1 MGYDEKILNYLSLY
15 LKSLKFVW
23 KSSKAVM
30 VWMILMI
37 PIQSVLPSVSLYVT
51 NVIVNKIVSLN
62 AIHLT
67 LLVSVWGLTFFLN
80 NLISPLLV
88 MIQGRMTDLLTYQ
101 LNTELMRKS
110 ERLQSISYF
119 EDSEFYNDIQLLS
132 SEASWRPVNLLVFG
146 TSLISNAIVF
156 ISMLIML
163 SSVNILVSILMLL
176 VLVPQG
182 IIAYRIQQQAFETL
196 VSNSE
201 ESRQLDYYSQVLL
214 SNNHIKDIR
223 LYNLYA
229 FFIGKYTDVFTSIT
243 GKLQGDRKKKFTNSA
258 VFISLNSLI
267 IISIFWYMMMQIKKG
282 VLNLGVIVV
291 FSTGIVYAINSMARL
306 VEDSSLLYDTLLY
319 MEKFFKFIEIDD
331 GMDQGLTFTNAEEH
345 SSDDIIEFRHVNFS
359 YANTSDVVL
368 SDINFKVAE
377 GEKIAIVGENGA
389 GKTTLVKLLCAFYP
403 NYSGDI
409 LVNGK
414 SLREYEWTDYR
425 KQMTSIFQDFSKFD
439 ISLRENVALSDLTR
453 LSNDEDIVE
462 ALDKGRFNLN
472 NMPLDQM
479 LGRKF
484 EGGKELSGG
493 EWQKVALSRAFFSN
507 APILIL
513 DEPTASIDAKAE
525 YELFQDFQHLT
536 QGKTVFYITHRL
548 ASVKFAD
555 KILVLKSGKI
565 HSFGTHNELMKKD
578 EYYRE
583 LYIMQSS
590 MYAEEEA

>member
-1 MGYDEKILNYLSLY
+1 MEKIFNYLNLY
-15 LKSLKFVW
+15 LKSLNFVW
-23 KSSKAVM
+23 KTSKSIM
-30 VWMILMI
+30 LWMILMV
-37 PIQSVLPSVSLYVT
+37 PIQSILPSISIFIT
-51 NVIVNKIVSLN
+51 NIVVNKISSLN
-62 AIHLT
+62 SINLT
-67 LLVSVWGLTFFLN
+67 ILIAVWGISFFLN

-110 ERLQSISYF
+110 ERLQNISYF

-156 ISMLIML
+156 ASMLLMV
-163 SSVNILVSILMLL
+163 SSVNILISLL
-176 VLVPQG
+176 LFVVLIPQG

-201 ESRQLDYYSQVLL
+201 ESRKLDYYSQVLL

-223 LYNLYA
+223 LYNLYF
-229 FFIGKYTDVFTSIT
+229 FFITKYTDVFTSIT
-243 GKLQGDRKKKFTNSA
+243 DKLQVDRRKKFTNSA
-258 VFISLNSLI
+258 LFITLNSFVI
-267 IISIFWYMMMQIKKG
+267 ILMFGYVIIQIKKG
-282 VLNLGVIVV
+282 VLDLGVIFV
-291 FSTGIVYAINSMARL
+291 FSTSIIYSINSMARL

-319 MEKFFKFIEIDD
+319 MENFFKFIEIEDELSTEVPITKTENNF
-331 GMDQGLTFTNAEEH
+331 G
-345 SSDDIIEFRHVNFS
+345 DDIIEFRNVNFS
-359 YANTSDVVL
+359 YSNNSDLVL
-368 SDINFKVAE
+368 SNVNFKIAE

-403 NYSGDI
+403 NYSGEI
-409 LVNGK
+409 IVNNK
-414 SLREYEWTDYR
+414 SLREYELTDYR
-425 KQMTSIFQDFSKFD
+425 KQITSIFQDFSKFD
-439 ISLRENVALSDLTR
+439 ISLRENVALSDLSR
-453 LSNDEDIVE
+453 ISKDEDITE
-462 ALDKGRFNLN
+462 ALDKGRFN
-472 NMPLDQM
+472 MKDMSLDQV

-484 EGGKELSGG
+484 DGGKELSGG

-525 YELFQDFQHLT
+525 YELFQDFLQLT

-555 KILVLKSGKI
+555 KILVLKSGEI
-565 HSFGTHNELMKKD
+565 YSFGTHNELMNKD

-583 LYIMQSS
+583 LYKMQSS
-590 MYAEEEA
+590 MYAEE

>member
-1 MGYDEKILNYLSLY
+1 MEKIFNYLNLY
-15 LKSLKFVW
+15 LKSLNFVW
-23 KSSKAVM
+23 KTSKSIM
-30 VWMILMI
+30 LWMILMV
-37 PIQSVLPSVSLYVT
+37 PIQSFLPSISIFIT
-51 NVIVNKIVSLN
+51 NIVVNKISSLN
-62 AIHLT
+62 SINLT
-67 LLVSVWGLTFFLN
+67 MLIAVWGVSFFLN

-110 ERLQSISYF
+110 ERLQNISYF

-156 ISMLIML
+156 ASMLLMV
-163 SSVNILVSILMLL
+163 SSVNILVSLL
-176 VLVPQG
+176 LFVVLIPQG

-201 ESRQLDYYSQVLL
+201 ESRKLDYYSQVLL

-223 LYNLYA
+223 LYNLYI
-229 FFIGKYTDVFTSIT
+229 FFITKYTDVFTSIT
-243 GKLQGDRKKKFTNSA
+243 DKLQVDRRKKFTNSA
-258 VFISLNSLI
+258 LFITLNSIVI
-267 IISIFWYMMMQIKKG
+267 ILMFGYVIIQIKKG
-282 VLNLGVIVV
+282 VLDLGVIFV
-291 FSTGIVYAINSMARL
+291 FSTSIIYSINSMARL

-319 MEKFFKFIEIDD
+319 MENFFKFIEIEDELSTEVPITKTENNF
-331 GMDQGLTFTNAEEH
+331 G
-345 SSDDIIEFRHVNFS
+345 DDIIEFRNVNFS
-359 YANTSDVVL
+359 YSNNSDLVL
-368 SDINFKVAE
+368 SNVSFKIAE

-409 LVNGK
+409 IVNNK
-414 SLREYEWTDYR
+414 SLREYELTDYR
-425 KQMTSIFQDFSKFD
+425 KQITSIFQDFSKFD
-439 ISLRENVALSDLTR
+439 ISLRENVALSDLSR
-453 LSNDEDIVE
+453 IFKNEDITK
-462 ALDKGRFNLN
+462 ALDKGRFN
-472 NMPLDQM
+472 MKDMSLDQV

-484 EGGKELSGG
+484 DGGKELSGG

-525 YELFQDFQHLT
+525 YELFQDFLQLT

-555 KILVLKSGKI
+555 KILVLKSGEI
-565 HSFGTHNELMKKD
+565 HSFGTHNELMNKD
-578 EYYRE
+578 EYYRK
-583 LYIMQSS
+583 LYKMQSS
-590 MYAEEEA
+590 MYAEE

>member
-1 MGYDEKILNYLSLY
+1 MEKIFNYLNLY
-15 LKSLKFVW
+15 LKSLNFVW
-23 KSSKAVM
+23 KTSKSIM
-30 VWMILMI
+30 LWMILMV
-37 PIQSVLPSVSLYVT
+37 PIQSILPSISIFIT
-51 NVIVNKIVSLN
+51 NIVVNKISSLN
-62 AIHLT
+62 SINLT
-67 LLVSVWGLTFFLN
+67 MLIAVWGVSFFLN

-110 ERLQSISYF
+110 ERLQNISYF

-156 ISMLIML
+156 ASMLLMV
-163 SSVNILVSILMLL
+163 SSVNILVSLL
-176 VLVPQG
+176 LFVVLIPQG

-201 ESRQLDYYSQVLL
+201 ESRKLDYYSQVLL

-223 LYNLYA
+223 LYNLYF
-229 FFIGKYTDVFTSIT
+229 FFITKYTDVFTSIT
-243 GKLQGDRKKKFTNSA
+243 DKLQVDRRKKFTNSA
-258 VFISLNSLI
+258 LFITLNSIVI
-267 IISIFWYMMMQIKKG
+267 ILMFGYVIIQIKKG
-282 VLNLGVIVV
+282 ILDLGVIFV
-291 FSTGIVYAINSMARL
+291 FSTSIIYSINSMARL

-319 MEKFFKFIEIDD
+319 MENFFKFIEIEDELSTEVPITKTENNF
-331 GMDQGLTFTNAEEH
+331 G
-345 SSDDIIEFRHVNFS
+345 DDIIEFRNVNFS
-359 YANTSDVVL
+359 YSNNSDLVL
-368 SDINFKVAE
+368 SNVSFKIAE

-389 GKTTLVKLLCAFYP
+389 AKTTLVKLLCAFYP

-409 LVNGK
+409 IVNNK
-414 SLREYEWTDYR
+414 SLREYELTDYR
-425 KQMTSIFQDFSKFD
+425 KQITSIFQDFSKFD
-439 ISLRENVALSDLTR
+439 ISLRENVALSDLSR
-453 LSNDEDIVE
+453 IFKNEDITK
-462 ALDKGRFNLN
+462 ALDKGRFN
-472 NMPLDQM
+472 MKDMSLDQV

-484 EGGKELSGG
+484 DGGKELSGG

-525 YELFQDFQHLT
+525 YELFQDFLQLT

-555 KILVLKSGKI
+555 KILVLKSGVI
-565 HSFGTHNELMKKD
+565 HSFGTHNELMNKD
-578 EYYRE
+578 EYYRK
-583 LYIMQSS
+583 LYKMQSS
-590 MYAEEEA
+590 MYAEE

>member
-1 MGYDEKILNYLSLY
+1 MEKIFNYLNLY
-15 LKSLKFVW
+15 LKSLNFVW
-23 KSSKAVM
+23 KTSKSIM
-30 VWMILMI
+30 LWMILMV
-37 PIQSVLPSVSLYVT
+37 PIQSILPSISIFIT
-51 NVIVNKIVSLN
+51 NIVVNKISSLN
-62 AIHLT
+62 SINLT
-67 LLVSVWGLTFFLN
+67 MLIAVWGVSFFLN

-110 ERLQSISYF
+110 ERLQNISYF

-156 ISMLIML
+156 ASMLLMV
-163 SSVNILVSILMLL
+163 SSVNILVSLL
-176 VLVPQG
+176 LFVVLIPQG

-201 ESRQLDYYSQVLL
+201 ESRKLDYYSQVLL

-223 LYNLYA
+223 LYNLYF
-229 FFIGKYTDVFTSIT
+229 FFITKYTDVFTSIT
-243 GKLQGDRKKKFTNSA
+243 DKLQVDRRKKFTNSA
-258 VFISLNSLI
+258 LFITLNSIVI
-267 IISIFWYMMMQIKKG
+267 ILMFGYVIIQIKKG
-282 VLNLGVIVV
+282 VLDLGVIFV
-291 FSTGIVYAINSMARL
+291 FSTSIIYSVNSMARL

-319 MEKFFKFIEIDD
+319 MENFFKFIEIEDELSTEVPITKTENNF
-331 GMDQGLTFTNAEEH
+331 G
-345 SSDDIIEFRHVNFS
+345 DDIIEFRNVNFS
-359 YANTSDVVL
+359 YSNNSDLVL
-368 SDINFKVAE
+368 SNVSFKIAE

-403 NYSGDI
+403 KYSGDI
-409 LVNGK
+409 IVNNK
-414 SLREYEWTDYR
+414 SLREYELTDYR
-425 KQMTSIFQDFSKFD
+425 KQITSIFQDFSKFD
-439 ISLRENVALSDLTR
+439 ISLRENVALSDLSR
-453 LSNDEDIVE
+453 IFKNEDITK
-462 ALDKGRFNLN
+462 ALDKGRFN
-472 NMPLDQM
+472 MKDMSLDQV

-484 EGGKELSGG
+484 DGGKELSGG

-525 YELFQDFQHLT
+525 YELFQDFLQLT

-555 KILVLKSGKI
+555 KILVLKSGEI
-565 HSFGTHNELMKKD
+565 HSFGTHNELMNKD
-578 EYYRE
+578 EYYRK
-583 LYIMQSS
+583 LYKMQSS
-590 MYAEEEA
+590 MYAEE

>member
-1 MGYDEKILNYLSLY
+1 MEKIFNYLNLY
-15 LKSLKFVW
+15 LKSLNFVW
-23 KSSKAVM
+23 KTSKSIM
-30 VWMILMI
+30 LWMILMV
-37 PIQSVLPSVSLYVT
+37 PIQSILPSISIFIT
-51 NVIVNKIVSLN
+51 NIVVNKISSLN
-62 AIHLT
+62 SINLT
-67 LLVSVWGLTFFLN
+67 MLIAVWGVSFFLN

-110 ERLQSISYF
+110 ERLQNISYF

-156 ISMLIML
+156 ASMLLMV
-163 SSVNILVSILMLL
+163 SSVNILVSLL
-176 VLVPQG
+176 LFVVLIPQG

-201 ESRQLDYYSQVLL
+201 ESRKLDYYSQVLL

-223 LYNLYA
+223 LYNLYF
-229 FFIGKYTDVFTSIT
+229 FFITKYTDVFTSIT
-243 GKLQGDRKKKFTNSA
+243 DKLQVDRRKKFTNSA
-258 VFISLNSLI
+258 LFITLNSIVI
-267 IISIFWYMMMQIKKG
+267 ILMFGYVIIQIKKG
-282 VLNLGVIVV
+282 VLDLGVIFV
-291 FSTGIVYAINSMARL
+291 FSTSIIYSVNSMARL

-319 MEKFFKFIEIDD
+319 MENFFKFIEIEDELSTEVPITKTENNF
-331 GMDQGLTFTNAEEH
+331 G
-345 SSDDIIEFRHVNFS
+345 DDIIEFRNVNFS
-359 YANTSDVVL
+359 YSNNSDLVL
-368 SDINFKVAE
+368 SNVSFKIAE

-409 LVNGK
+409 IVNNK
-414 SLREYEWTDYR
+414 TLREYELTDYR
-425 KQMTSIFQDFSKFD
+425 KQITSIFQDFSKFD
-439 ISLRENVALSDLTR
+439 ISLRENVALSDLSR
-453 LSNDEDIVE
+453 IFKNEDITK
-462 ALDKGRFNLN
+462 ALDKGRFN
-472 NMPLDQM
+472 MKDMSLDQV

-484 EGGKELSGG
+484 DGGKELSGG

-525 YELFQDFQHLT
+525 YELFQDFLQLT

-555 KILVLKSGKI
+555 KILVLKSGEI
-565 HSFGTHNELMKKD
+565 HSFGTHNELMNKD
-578 EYYRE
+578 EYYRK
-583 LYIMQSS
+583 LYRMQSS
-590 MYAEEEA
+590 MYAEE

>member
-1 MGYDEKILNYLSLY
+1 MEKIFNYLNLY
-15 LKSLKFVW
+15 LKSLNFVW
-23 KSSKAVM
+23 KTSKSIM
-30 VWMILMI
+30 LWMILMV
-37 PIQSVLPSVSLYVT
+37 PIQSILPSISIFIT
-51 NVIVNKIVSLN
+51 NIVVNKISSLN
-62 AIHLT
+62 SINLT
-67 LLVSVWGLTFFLN
+67 MLIAVWGVSFFLN

-110 ERLQSISYF
+110 ERLQNISYF

-156 ISMLIML
+156 ASMLLMV
-163 SSVNILVSILMLL
+163 SSVNILVSLL
-176 VLVPQG
+176 LFVVLIPQG

-201 ESRQLDYYSQVLL
+201 ESRKLDYYSQVLL
-214 SNNHIKDIR
+214 SSNHIKDIR
-223 LYNLYA
+223 LYNLYF
-229 FFIGKYTDVFTSIT
+229 FFITKYTDVFTSIT
-243 GKLQGDRKKKFTNSA
+243 DKLQVDRRKKFTNSA
-258 VFISLNSLI
+258 LFITLNSIVI
-267 IISIFWYMMMQIKKG
+267 ILMFGYVIIQIKKG
-282 VLNLGVIVV
+282 VLDLGVIFV
-291 FSTGIVYAINSMARL
+291 FSTSIIYSINSMARL

-319 MEKFFKFIEIDD
+319 MENFFKFIEIEDELSTEVPITKTENNF
-331 GMDQGLTFTNAEEH
+331 G
-345 SSDDIIEFRHVNFS
+345 DDIIEFRNVNFS
-359 YANTSDVVL
+359 YSNNSDLVL
-368 SDINFKVAE
+368 SNVSFKIAE

-409 LVNGK
+409 IVNNK
-414 SLREYEWTDYR
+414 SLREYELTDYR
-425 KQMTSIFQDFSKFD
+425 KQITSIFQDFSKFD
-439 ISLRENVALSDLTR
+439 ISLRENVALSDLSR
-453 LSNDEDIVE
+453 IFKNEDITK
-462 ALDKGRFNLN
+462 ALDKGRFN
-472 NMPLDQM
+472 MKDMSLDQV

-484 EGGKELSGG
+484 DGGKELSGG

-525 YELFQDFQHLT
+525 YELFQDFLQLT

-555 KILVLKSGKI
+555 KILVLKSGEI
-565 HSFGTHNELMKKD
+565 HSFGTHNELMNRD
-578 EYYRE
+578 EYYRK
-583 LYIMQSS
+583 LYKMQSS
-590 MYAEEEA
+590 MYAEE

>member
-1 MGYDEKILNYLSLY
+1 MEKIFNYLNLY
-15 LKSLKFVW
+15 LKSLNFVW
-23 KSSKAVM
+23 KTSKYIM
-30 VWMILMI
+30 LWMILMV
-37 PIQSVLPSVSLYVT
+37 PIQSILPSISIFIT
-51 NVIVNKIVSLN
+51 NIVVNKISSLN
-62 AIHLT
+62 SINLT
-67 LLVSVWGLTFFLN
+67 MLIAVWGVSFFLN

-110 ERLQSISYF
+110 ERLQNISYF

-156 ISMLIML
+156 ASMLLMV
-163 SSVNILVSILMLL
+163 SSVNILVSLL
-176 VLVPQG
+176 LFVVLIPQG

-201 ESRQLDYYSQVLL
+201 ESRKLDYYSQVLL

-223 LYNLYA
+223 LYNLYI
-229 FFIGKYTDVFTSIT
+229 FFITKYTDVFTSIT
-243 GKLQGDRKKKFTNSA
+243 DKLQVDRRKKFTNSA
-258 VFISLNSLI
+258 LFITLNSIVI
-267 IISIFWYMMMQIKKG
+267 ILMFGYVIIQIKKG
-282 VLNLGVIVV
+282 VLDLGVIFV
-291 FSTGIVYAINSMARL
+291 FSTSIIYSINSMARL

-319 MEKFFKFIEIDD
+319 MENFFKFIEIEDELSTEVPITKTENNF
-331 GMDQGLTFTNAEEH
+331 G
-345 SSDDIIEFRHVNFS
+345 DDIIEFRNVNFS
-359 YANTSDVVL
+359 YSNNSDLVL
-368 SDINFKVAE
+368 SNVSFKIAE

-409 LVNGK
+409 IVNNK
-414 SLREYEWTDYR
+414 SLREYELTDYR
-425 KQMTSIFQDFSKFD
+425 KQITSIFQDFSKFD
-439 ISLRENVALSDLTR
+439 ISLRENVALSDLSR
-453 LSNDEDIVE
+453 IFKNEDITK
-462 ALDKGRFNLN
+462 ALDKGRFN
-472 NMPLDQM
+472 MKDMSLDQV

-484 EGGKELSGG
+484 DGGKELSGG

-525 YELFQDFQHLT
+525 YELFQDFLQLT

-555 KILVLKSGKI
+555 KILVLKSGEI
-565 HSFGTHNELMKKD
+565 HSFGTHNELMNKD
-578 EYYRE
+578 EYYRK
-583 LYIMQSS
+583 LYKMQSS
-590 MYAEEEA
+590 MYAEE

>member
-1 MGYDEKILNYLSLY
+1 MEKIFNYLNLY
-15 LKSLKFVW
+15 LKSLNFVW
-23 KSSKAVM
+23 KTSKSIM
-30 VWMILMI
+30 LWMILMV
-37 PIQSVLPSVSLYVT
+37 PIQSILPSISIFIT
-51 NVIVNKIVSLN
+51 NIVVNKISSLN
-62 AIHLT
+62 SINLT
-67 LLVSVWGLTFFLN
+67 MLIAVWGVSFFLN

-110 ERLQSISYF
+110 ERLQNISYF

-156 ISMLIML
+156 ASMLLMV
-163 SSVNILVSILMLL
+163 SSVNILVSLL
-176 VLVPQG
+176 LFVVLIPQG

-201 ESRQLDYYSQVLL
+201 ESRKLDYYSQVLL

-223 LYNLYA
+223 LYNLYI
-229 FFIGKYTDVFTSIT
+229 FFITKYTDVFTSIT
-243 GKLQGDRKKKFTNSA
+243 DKLQVDRRKKFTTSA
-258 VFISLNSLI
+258 LFITLNSIVI
-267 IISIFWYMMMQIKKG
+267 ILMFGYVIIQIKKG
-282 VLNLGVIVV
+282 VLDLGVIFV
-291 FSTGIVYAINSMARL
+291 FSTSIIYSINSMARL

-319 MEKFFKFIEIDD
+319 MENFFKFIEIEDELSTEVPITKTENNF
-331 GMDQGLTFTNAEEH
+331 G
-345 SSDDIIEFRHVNFS
+345 DDIIEFRNVNFS
-359 YANTSDVVL
+359 YSNNSDLVL
-368 SDINFKVAE
+368 SNVSFKIAE

-409 LVNGK
+409 IVNNK
-414 SLREYEWTDYR
+414 SLREYELTDYR
-425 KQMTSIFQDFSKFD
+425 KQITSIFQDFSKFD
-439 ISLRENVALSDLTR
+439 ISLRENVALSDLSR
-453 LSNDEDIVE
+453 IFKNEDITKV
-462 ALDKGRFNLN
+462 LDKGRFN
-472 NMPLDQM
+472 MKDMSLDQV

-484 EGGKELSGG
+484 DGGKELSGG

-525 YELFQDFQHLT
+525 YELFQDFLQLT

-555 KILVLKSGKI
+555 KILVLKSGEI
-565 HSFGTHNELMKKD
+565 HSFGTHNELMNKD
-578 EYYRE
+578 EYYRK
-583 LYIMQSS
+583 LYKMQSS
-590 MYAEEEA
+590 MYAEE

>member
-1 MGYDEKILNYLSLY
+1 MEKIFNYLNLY
-15 LKSLKFVW
+15 LKSLNFVW
-23 KSSKAVM
+23 KTSKSIM
-30 VWMILMI
+30 LWMILMV
-37 PIQSVLPSVSLYVT
+37 PIQSILPSISIFIT
-51 NVIVNKIVSLN
+51 NIVVNKISSLN
-62 AIHLT
+62 SINLT
-67 LLVSVWGLTFFLN
+67 MLIAVWGVSFFLN

-110 ERLQSISYF
+110 ERLQNISYF

-156 ISMLIML
+156 ASMLLMV
-163 SSVNILVSILMLL
+163 SSVNILVSLL
-176 VLVPQG
+176 LFVVLIPQG

-201 ESRQLDYYSQVLL
+201 ESRKLDYYSQVLL

-223 LYNLYA
+223 LYNLYF
-229 FFIGKYTDVFTSIT
+229 FFITKYTDVFTSIT
-243 GKLQGDRKKKFTNSA
+243 DKLQVDRRKKFTNSA
-258 VFISLNSLI
+258 LFITLNSIVI
-267 IISIFWYMMMQIKKG
+267 ILMFGYVIIQIKKG
-282 VLNLGVIVV
+282 VLDLGVIFV
-291 FSTGIVYAINSMARL
+291 FSTSIIYSINSMARL

-319 MEKFFKFIEIDD
+319 MENFFKFIEIEDELSTEVPITKTENNF
-331 GMDQGLTFTNAEEH
+331 G
-345 SSDDIIEFRHVNFS
+345 DDIIEFRNVNFS
-359 YANTSDVVL
+359 YSNNSDLVL
-368 SDINFKVAE
+368 SNVSFKIAE

-409 LVNGK
+409 IVNNK
-414 SLREYEWTDYR
+414 SLREYELTDYR
-425 KQMTSIFQDFSKFD
+425 KQITSIFQDFSKFD
-439 ISLRENVALSDLTR
+439 ISLRENVALSDLSR
-453 LSNDEDIVE
+453 IFKNEDITK
-462 ALDKGRFNLN
+462 ALDKGRFN
-472 NMPLDQM
+472 MKDMSLDQV

-484 EGGKELSGG
+484 DGGKELSGG

-525 YELFQDFQHLT
+525 YELFQDFLQLT

-555 KILVLKSGKI
+555 KILVLKSGEI
-565 HSFGTHNELMKKD
+565 HSFGTHNELMNKD
-578 EYYRE
+578 EYYRK
-583 LYIMQSS
+583 LYKMQSS
-590 MYAEEEA
+590 MYAEE

>member
-1 MGYDEKILNYLSLY
+1 MEKIFNYLNLY
-15 LKSLKFVW
+15 LKSLNFVW
-23 KSSKAVM
+23 KTSKSIM
-30 VWMILMI
+30 LWMILMV
-37 PIQSVLPSVSLYVT
+37 PIQSILPSISIFIT
-51 NVIVNKIVSLN
+51 NIVVNKISSLN
-62 AIHLT
+62 SINLT
-67 LLVSVWGLTFFLN
+67 MLIAVWGVSFFLN

-110 ERLQSISYF
+110 ERLQNISYF

-156 ISMLIML
+156 ASMLLMV
-163 SSVNILVSILMLL
+163 SSVNILVSLL
-176 VLVPQG
+176 LFVVLIPQG

-201 ESRQLDYYSQVLL
+201 ESRKLDYYSQVLL

-223 LYNLYA
+223 LYNLYF
-229 FFIGKYTDVFTSIT
+229 FFITKYTDVFTSIT
-243 GKLQGDRKKKFTNSA
+243 DKLQVDRRKKFTNSA
-258 VFISLNSLI
+258 LFITLNSIVI
-267 IISIFWYMMMQIKKG
+267 ILMFGYVIIQIKKG
-282 VLNLGVIVV
+282 VLDLGVIFV
-291 FSTGIVYAINSMARL
+291 FSTSIIYSINSMARL

-319 MEKFFKFIEIDD
+319 MENFFKFIEIEDK
-331 GMDQGLTFTNAEEH
+331 LSTEVPITKTENN
-345 SSDDIIEFRHVNFS
+345 SDL
-359 YANTSDVVL
+359 VL
-368 SDINFKVAE
+368 SNVSFKIAE

-409 LVNGK
+409 IVNNK
-414 SLREYEWTDYR
+414 SLREYELTDYR
-425 KQMTSIFQDFSKFD
+425 KQITSIFQDFSKFD
-439 ISLRENVALSDLTR
+439 ISLRENVALSDLSR
-453 LSNDEDIVE
+453 IFKNEDITK
-462 ALDKGRFNLN
+462 ALDKGRFN
-472 NMPLDQM
+472 MKDMSLDQV

-484 EGGKELSGG
+484 DGGKELSGG

-525 YELFQDFQHLT
+525 YELFQDFLQLT

-555 KILVLKSGKI
+555 KILVLKSGEI
-565 HSFGTHNELMKKD
+565 HSFGTHNELMNKD
-578 EYYRE
+578 EYYRK
-583 LYIMQSS
+583 LYKMQSS
-590 MYAEEEA
+590 MYAEE

>member
-1 MGYDEKILNYLSLY
+1 MEKIFNYLNLY
-15 LKSLKFVW
+15 LKSLNFVW
-23 KSSKAVM
+23 KTSKSIM
-30 VWMILMI
+30 LWMILMV
-37 PIQSVLPSVSLYVT
+37 PIQSILPSISIFIT
-51 NVIVNKIVSLN
+51 NIVVNKISSLN
-62 AIHLT
+62 SINLT
-67 LLVSVWGLTFFLN
+67 MLIAVWGVSFFLN

-101 LNTELMRKS
+101 LNTELMHKS
-110 ERLQSISYF
+110 ERLQNISYF

-156 ISMLIML
+156 ASMLLMV
-163 SSVNILVSILMLL
+163 SSVNILVSLL
-176 VLVPQG
+176 LFVVLIPQG

-201 ESRQLDYYSQVLL
+201 ESRKLDYYSQVLL

-223 LYNLYA
+223 LYNLYF
-229 FFIGKYTDVFTSIT
+229 FFITKYTDVFTSIT
-243 GKLQGDRKKKFTNSA
+243 DKLQVDRRKKFTNSA
-258 VFISLNSLI
+258 LFITLNSIVI
-267 IISIFWYMMMQIKKG
+267 ILMFGYVIIQIKKG
-282 VLNLGVIVV
+282 VLDLGVIFV
-291 FSTGIVYAINSMARL
+291 FSTSIIYSINSMARL

-319 MEKFFKFIEIDD
+319 MENFFKFIEIEDELSTEVPITKTENNF
-331 GMDQGLTFTNAEEH
+331 G
-345 SSDDIIEFRHVNFS
+345 DDIIEFRNVNFS
-359 YANTSDVVL
+359 YSNNSDLVL
-368 SDINFKVAE
+368 SNVSFKIAE

-409 LVNGK
+409 IVNNK
-414 SLREYEWTDYR
+414 SLREYELTDYR
-425 KQMTSIFQDFSKFD
+425 KQITSIFQDFSKFD
-439 ISLRENVALSDLTR
+439 ISLRENVALSDLSR
-453 LSNDEDIVE
+453 ILKNEDITK
-462 ALDKGRFNLN
+462 ALDKGRFNIKD
-472 NMPLDQM
+472 MSLDQV

-484 EGGKELSGG
+484 DGGKELSGG

-525 YELFQDFQHLT
+525 YELFQDFLQLT

-565 HSFGTHNELMKKD
+565 HSFGTHNELMNTD
-578 EYYRE
+578 EYYRK
-583 LYIMQSS
+583 LYKMQSS
-590 MYAEEEA
+590 MYAEE

>member
-1 MGYDEKILNYLSLY
+1 MEKIFNYLNLY
-15 LKSLKFVW
+15 LKSLNFVW
-23 KSSKAVM
+23 KTSKSIM
-30 VWMILMI
+30 LWMILMV
-37 PIQSVLPSVSLYVT
+37 PIQSILPSISIFIT
-51 NVIVNKIVSLN
+51 NIVVNKISSLN
-62 AIHLT
+62 SINLT
-67 LLVSVWGLTFFLN
+67 MLIAVWGVSFFLN

-110 ERLQSISYF
+110 ERLQNISYF

-156 ISMLIML
+156 ASMLLMV
-163 SSVNILVSILMLL
+163 SSVNILVSLL
-176 VLVPQG
+176 LFVVLIPQG

-201 ESRQLDYYSQVLL
+201 ESRKLDYYSQVLL

-223 LYNLYA
+223 LYNLYI
-229 FFIGKYTDVFTSIT
+229 FFITKYTDVFTSIT
-243 GKLQGDRKKKFTNSA
+243 DKLQVDRRKKFTTSA
-258 VFISLNSLI
+258 LFITLNSIVI
-267 IISIFWYMMMQIKKG
+267 ILMFGYVIIQIKKG
-282 VLNLGVIVV
+282 VLDLGVIFV
-291 FSTGIVYAINSMARL
+291 FSTSIIYSINSMARL

-319 MEKFFKFIEIDD
+319 MENFFKFIEIEDELSTEVPIAKTENNF
-331 GMDQGLTFTNAEEH
+331 G
-345 SSDDIIEFRHVNFS
+345 DDIIEFRNVNFS
-359 YANTSDVVL
+359 YSNNSDLVL
-368 SDINFKVAE
+368 SNVSFKIAE

-409 LVNGK
+409 IVNNK
-414 SLREYEWTDYR
+414 SLREYELTDYR
-425 KQMTSIFQDFSKFD
+425 KQITSIFQDFSKFD
-439 ISLRENVALSDLTR
+439 ISLRENVALSDLSR
-453 LSNDEDIVE
+453 IFKNEDITK
-462 ALDKGRFNLN
+462 ALDKGRFN
-472 NMPLDQM
+472 MKDMSLDQV

-484 EGGKELSGG
+484 DGGKELSGG

-525 YELFQDFQHLT
+525 YELFQDFLQLT

-555 KILVLKSGKI
+555 KILVLKSGEI
-565 HSFGTHNELMKKD
+565 HSFGTHNELMNKD
-578 EYYRE
+578 EYYRK
-583 LYIMQSS
+583 LYKMQSS
-590 MYAEEEA
+590 MYAEE

>member
-1 MGYDEKILNYLSLY
+1 MEKIFNYLNLY
-15 LKSLKFVW
+15 LKSLNFVW
-23 KSSKAVM
+23 KTSKSIM
-30 VWMILMI
+30 LWMILMV
-37 PIQSVLPSVSLYVT
+37 PIQSILPSISIFIT
-51 NVIVNKIVSLN
+51 NIVVNKISSLN
-62 AIHLT
+62 SINLT
-67 LLVSVWGLTFFLN
+67 MLIAVWGVSFFLN

-101 LNTELMRKS
+101 LNTELRRKS
-110 ERLQSISYF
+110 ERLQNISYF

-156 ISMLIML
+156 ASMLLMV
-163 SSVNILVSILMLL
+163 SSVNILVSLL
-176 VLVPQG
+176 LFVVLIPQG

-201 ESRQLDYYSQVLL
+201 ESRKLDYYSQVLL

-223 LYNLYA
+223 LYNLYI
-229 FFIGKYTDVFTSIT
+229 FFITKYTDVFTSIT
-243 GKLQGDRKKKFTNSA
+243 DKLQVDRRKKFTTSA
-258 VFISLNSLI
+258 LFITLNSIVI
-267 IISIFWYMMMQIKKG
+267 ILMFGYVIIQIKKG
-282 VLNLGVIVV
+282 VLDLGVIFV
-291 FSTGIVYAINSMARL
+291 FSTSIIYSINSMARL

-319 MEKFFKFIEIDD
+319 MENFFKFIEIEDELSTEVPITKTENNF
-331 GMDQGLTFTNAEEH
+331 G
-345 SSDDIIEFRHVNFS
+345 DDIIEFRNVNFS
-359 YANTSDVVL
+359 YSNNSDLVL
-368 SDINFKVAE
+368 SNVSFKIAE

-409 LVNGK
+409 IVNNK
-414 SLREYEWTDYR
+414 SLREYELTDYR
-425 KQMTSIFQDFSKFD
+425 KQITSIFQDFSKFD
-439 ISLRENVALSDLTR
+439 ISLRENVALSDLSR
-453 LSNDEDIVE
+453 IFKNEDITK
-462 ALDKGRFNLN
+462 ALDKGRFN
-472 NMPLDQM
+472 MKDMSLDQV

-484 EGGKELSGG
+484 DGGKELSGG

-525 YELFQDFQHLT
+525 YELFQDFLQLT

-555 KILVLKSGKI
+555 KILVLKSGEI
-565 HSFGTHNELMKKD
+565 HSFGTHNELMNKD
-578 EYYRE
+578 EYYRK
-583 LYIMQSS
+583 LYKMQSS
-590 MYAEEEA
+590 MYAEE

>member
-1 MGYDEKILNYLSLY
+1 MEKIFNYLNLY
-15 LKSLKFVW
+15 LKSLNFVW
-23 KSSKAVM
+23 KTSKSIM
-30 VWMILMI
+30 LWMILMV
-37 PIQSVLPSVSLYVT
+37 PIQSILPSISIFIT
-51 NVIVNKIVSLN
+51 NIVVNKISSLN
-62 AIHLT
+62 SINLT
-67 LLVSVWGLTFFLN
+67 MLIAVWGVSFFLN

-110 ERLQSISYF
+110 ERLQNISYF

-156 ISMLIML
+156 ASMLLMV
-163 SSVNILVSILMLL
+163 SSVNILVSLL
-176 VLVPQG
+176 LFVVLIPQG

-201 ESRQLDYYSQVLL
+201 ESRKLDYYSQVLL

-223 LYNLYA
+223 LYNLYI
-229 FFIGKYTDVFTSIT
+229 FFITKYTDVFTSIT
-243 GKLQGDRKKKFTNSA
+243 DKLQVDRRKKFTTSA
-258 VFISLNSLI
+258 LFITLNSIVI
-267 IISIFWYMMMQIKKG
+267 ILMFGYVIIQIKKG
-282 VLNLGVIVV
+282 VLDLGVIFV
-291 FSTGIVYAINSMARL
+291 FSTSIIYSINSMARL

-319 MEKFFKFIEIDD
+319 MENFFKFIEIEDELSTEVPITKTENNF
-331 GMDQGLTFTNAEEH
+331 G
-345 SSDDIIEFRHVNFS
+345 DDIIEFRNVNFS
-359 YANTSDVVL
+359 YSNNSDLVL
-368 SDINFKVAE
+368 SNVSFKIAE

-409 LVNGK
+409 IVNNK
-414 SLREYEWTDYR
+414 SLREYELTDYR
-425 KQMTSIFQDFSKFD
+425 KQITSIFQDFSKFD
-439 ISLRENVALSDLTR
+439 ISLRENVALSDLSR
-453 LSNDEDIVE
+453 IFKNEDITK
-462 ALDKGRFNLN
+462 ALDKGRFN
-472 NMPLDQM
+472 MKDMSLDQV

-484 EGGKELSGG
+484 DGGKELSGG

-525 YELFQDFQHLT
+525 YELFQDFLQLT

-555 KILVLKSGKI
+555 KILVLKSGEI
-565 HSFGTHNELMKKD
+565 HSFIRN
-578 EYYRE
+578 
-583 LYIMQSS
+583 S
-590 MYAEEEA
+590 

>member
-1 MGYDEKILNYLSLY
+1 MEKIFNYLNLY
-15 LKSLKFVW
+15 LKSLNFVW
-23 KSSKAVM
+23 KTSKSIM
-30 VWMILMI
+30 LWMILMV
-37 PIQSVLPSVSLYVT
+37 PIQSILPSISIFIT
-51 NVIVNKIVSLN
+51 NIVVNKISSLN
-62 AIHLT
+62 SINLT
-67 LLVSVWGLTFFLN
+67 MLIAVWGVSFFLN

-110 ERLQSISYF
+110 ERLQNISYF

-156 ISMLIML
+156 ASMLLMV
-163 SSVNILVSILMLL
+163 SSVNILVSLL
-176 VLVPQG
+176 LFVVLIPQG

-201 ESRQLDYYSQVLL
+201 ESRKLDYYSQVLL

-223 LYNLYA
+223 LYNLYI
-229 FFIGKYTDVFTSIT
+229 FFITKYTDVFTSIT
-243 GKLQGDRKKKFTNSA
+243 DKLQVDRRKKFTTSA
-258 VFISLNSLI
+258 LFITLHSIVI
-267 IISIFWYMMMQIKKG
+267 ILMFGYVIIQIKKG
-282 VLNLGVIVV
+282 VLDLGVIFV
-291 FSTGIVYAINSMARL
+291 FSTSIIYSINSMARL

-319 MEKFFKFIEIDD
+319 MENFFKFIEIEDELSTEVPITKTENNF
-331 GMDQGLTFTNAEEH
+331 G
-345 SSDDIIEFRHVNFS
+345 DDIIEFRNVNFS
-359 YANTSDVVL
+359 YSNNSDLVL
-368 SDINFKVAE
+368 SNVSFKIAE

-409 LVNGK
+409 IVNNK
-414 SLREYEWTDYR
+414 SLREYELTDYR
-425 KQMTSIFQDFSKFD
+425 KQITSIFQDFSKFD
-439 ISLRENVALSDLTR
+439 ISLRENVALSDLSR
-453 LSNDEDIVE
+453 IFKNEDITK
-462 ALDKGRFNLN
+462 ALDKGRFN
-472 NMPLDQM
+472 MKDMSLDQV

-484 EGGKELSGG
+484 DGGKELSGG

-525 YELFQDFQHLT
+525 YELFQDFLQLT

-555 KILVLKSGKI
+555 KILVLKSGEI
-565 HSFGTHNELMKKD
+565 HSFGTHNELMNKD
-578 EYYRE
+578 DYYRK
-583 LYIMQSS
+583 LYKMQTS
-590 MYAEEEA
+590 MYAEE

>member
-1 MGYDEKILNYLSLY
+1 MEKIFNYLNLY
-15 LKSLKFVW
+15 LKSLNFVW
-23 KSSKAVM
+23 KTSKSIM
-30 VWMILMI
+30 LWMILMV
-37 PIQSVLPSVSLYVT
+37 PIQSILPSISIFIT
-51 NVIVNKIVSLN
+51 NIVVNKISSLN
-62 AIHLT
+62 SINLT
-67 LLVSVWGLTFFLN
+67 MLIAVWGVSFFLN

-110 ERLQSISYF
+110 ERLQNISYF

-132 SEASWRPVNLLVFG
+132 SKASWRPVNLLVFG

-156 ISMLIML
+156 ASMLLMV
-163 SSVNILVSILMLL
+163 SSVNILVSLL
-176 VLVPQG
+176 LFVVLIPQG

-201 ESRQLDYYSQVLL
+201 ESRKLDYYSQVLL

-223 LYNLYA
+223 LYNLYI
-229 FFIGKYTDVFTSIT
+229 FFITKYTDVFTSIT
-243 GKLQGDRKKKFTNSA
+243 DKLQVDRRKKFTTSA
-258 VFISLNSLI
+258 LFITLNSIVI
-267 IISIFWYMMMQIKKG
+267 ILMFGYVIIQIKKG
-282 VLNLGVIVV
+282 VLDLGVIFV
-291 FSTGIVYAINSMARL
+291 FSTSIIYSINSMARL

-319 MEKFFKFIEIDD
+319 MENFFKFIEIEDELSTEVPITKTENNF
-331 GMDQGLTFTNAEEH
+331 G
-345 SSDDIIEFRHVNFS
+345 DDIIEFRNVNFS
-359 YANTSDVVL
+359 YSNNSDLVL
-368 SDINFKVAE
+368 SNVSFKIAE

-409 LVNGK
+409 IVNNK
-414 SLREYEWTDYR
+414 SLREYELTDYR
-425 KQMTSIFQDFSKFD
+425 KQITSIFQDFSKFD
-439 ISLRENVALSDLTR
+439 ISLRENVALSDLSR
-453 LSNDEDIVE
+453 IFKNEDITK
-462 ALDKGRFNLN
+462 ALDKGRFN
-472 NMPLDQM
+472 MKDMSLDQV

-484 EGGKELSGG
+484 DGGKELSGG

-525 YELFQDFQHLT
+525 YELFQDFLQLT

-555 KILVLKSGKI
+555 KILVLKSGEI
-565 HSFGTHNELMKKD
+565 HSFGTHNELMNKD
-578 EYYRE
+578 EYYRK
-583 LYIMQSS
+583 LYKMQSS
-590 MYAEEEA
+590 MYAEE

>member
-1 MGYDEKILNYLSLY
+1 MEKIFNYLNLY
-15 LKSLKFVW
+15 LKSLNFVW
-23 KSSKAVM
+23 KTSKSIM
-30 VWMILMI
+30 LWMILMV
-37 PIQSVLPSVSLYVT
+37 PIQSILPSISIFIT
-51 NVIVNKIVSLN
+51 NIVVNKISTLN
-62 AIHLT
+62 SINLT
-67 LLVSVWGLTFFLN
+67 MLIAVWGVSFFLN

-110 ERLQSISYF
+110 ERLQNISYF

-156 ISMLIML
+156 ASMLLMV
-163 SSVNILVSILMLL
+163 SSVNILVSLL
-176 VLVPQG
+176 LFVVLIPQG

-201 ESRQLDYYSQVLL
+201 ESRKLDYYSQVLL
-214 SNNHIKDIR
+214 SSNHIKDIR
-223 LYNLYA
+223 LYNLYF
-229 FFIGKYTDVFTSIT
+229 FFITKYTDVFTSIT
-243 GKLQGDRKKKFTNSA
+243 DKLQVDRRKKFTNSA
-258 VFISLNSLI
+258 LFITLNSIVI
-267 IISIFWYMMMQIKKG
+267 ILMFGYVIIQIKKG
-282 VLNLGVIVV
+282 VLDLGVIFV
-291 FSTGIVYAINSMARL
+291 FSTSIIYSINSMARL

-319 MEKFFKFIEIDD
+319 MENFFKFIEIEDELSTEVPITKTENNF
-331 GMDQGLTFTNAEEH
+331 G
-345 SSDDIIEFRHVNFS
+345 DDIIEFRNVNFS
-359 YANTSDVVL
+359 YSNNSDLVL
-368 SDINFKVAE
+368 SNVSFKIAE

-409 LVNGK
+409 IVNNK
-414 SLREYEWTDYR
+414 SLREYELTDYR
-425 KQMTSIFQDFSKFD
+425 KQITSIFQDFSKFD
-439 ISLRENVALSDLTR
+439 ISLRENVALSDLSR
-453 LSNDEDIVE
+453 IFKNEDITK
-462 ALDKGRFNLN
+462 ALDKGRFN
-472 NMPLDQM
+472 MKDMSLDQV

-484 EGGKELSGG
+484 DGGKELSGG

-525 YELFQDFQHLT
+525 YELFQDFLQLT

-555 KILVLKSGKI
+555 KILVLKSGEI
-565 HSFGTHNELMKKD
+565 HSFGTHNELMNKD
-578 EYYRE
+578 EYYRK
-583 LYIMQSS
+583 LYKMQSS
-590 MYAEEEA
+590 MYAEE

>member
-1 MGYDEKILNYLSLY
+1 MEKIFNYLNLY
-15 LKSLKFVW
+15 LKSLNFVW
-23 KSSKAVM
+23 KTSKSIM
-30 VWMILMI
+30 LWMILMV
-37 PIQSVLPSVSLYVT
+37 PIQSILPSISIFIT
-51 NVIVNKIVSLN
+51 NIVVNKISSLN
-62 AIHLT
+62 SINLT
-67 LLVSVWGLTFFLN
+67 MLIAVWGGSFFLN

-110 ERLQSISYF
+110 ERLQNISYF

-156 ISMLIML
+156 ASMLLMV
-163 SSVNILVSILMLL
+163 SSVNILVSLL
-176 VLVPQG
+176 LFVVLIPQG

-201 ESRQLDYYSQVLL
+201 ESRKLDYYSQVLL
-214 SNNHIKDIR
+214 SSNHIKDIR
-223 LYNLYA
+223 LYNLYF
-229 FFIGKYTDVFTSIT
+229 FFITKYTDVFTSIT
-243 GKLQGDRKKKFTNSA
+243 DKLQVDRRKKFTNSA
-258 VFISLNSLI
+258 LFITLNSIVI
-267 IISIFWYMMMQIKKG
+267 ILMFGYVIIQIKKG
-282 VLNLGVIVV
+282 VLDLGVIFV
-291 FSTGIVYAINSMARL
+291 FSTSIIYSINSMARL

-319 MEKFFKFIEIDD
+319 MENFFKFIEIEDELSTEVPITKTENNF
-331 GMDQGLTFTNAEEH
+331 G
-345 SSDDIIEFRHVNFS
+345 DDIIEFRNVNFS
-359 YANTSDVVL
+359 YSNNSDLVL
-368 SDINFKVAE
+368 SNVSFKIAE

-409 LVNGK
+409 IVNNK
-414 SLREYEWTDYR
+414 SLRKYELTDYR
-425 KQMTSIFQDFSKFD
+425 KQITSIFQDFSKFD
-439 ISLRENVALSDLTR
+439 ISLRENVALSDLSR
-453 LSNDEDIVE
+453 IFKNEDITK
-462 ALDKGRFNLN
+462 ALDKGRFN
-472 NMPLDQM
+472 MKDMSLDQV

-484 EGGKELSGG
+484 DGGKELSGG

-525 YELFQDFQHLT
+525 YELFQDFLQLT

-555 KILVLKSGKI
+555 KILVLKSGEI
-565 HSFGTHNELMKKD
+565 HSFGTHNELMNKD
-578 EYYRE
+578 EYYRK
-583 LYIMQSS
+583 LYKMQSS
-590 MYAEEEA
+590 MYAEE

>member
-1 MGYDEKILNYLSLY
+1 MEKIFNYLNLY
-15 LKSLKFVW
+15 LKSLNFVW
-23 KSSKAVM
+23 KTSKSIM
-30 VWMILMI
+30 LWMILMV
-37 PIQSVLPSVSLYVT
+37 PIQSILPSISIFIT
-51 NVIVNKIVSLN
+51 NIVVNKISSLN
-62 AIHLT
+62 SINLT
-67 LLVSVWGLTFFLN
+67 MLIAVWGVSFFLN

-110 ERLQSISYF
+110 ERLQNISYF

-156 ISMLIML
+156 ASMLLMV
-163 SSVNILVSILMLL
+163 SSVNILVSLL
-176 VLVPQG
+176 LFVVLIPQG

-201 ESRQLDYYSQVLL
+201 ESRKLDYYSQVLL

-223 LYNLYA
+223 LYNLYF
-229 FFIGKYTDVFTSIT
+229 FFITKYTDVFTSIT
-243 GKLQGDRKKKFTNSA
+243 DKLQVDRRKKFTNSA
-258 VFISLNSLI
+258 LFITLNSIVI
-267 IISIFWYMMMQIKKG
+267 ILMFGYVIIQIKKG
-282 VLNLGVIVV
+282 ILDLGVIFV
-291 FSTGIVYAINSMARL
+291 FSTSIIYSINSMARL

-319 MEKFFKFIEIDD
+319 MENFFKFIEIEDELSTEVPITKTENNF
-331 GMDQGLTFTNAEEH
+331 G
-345 SSDDIIEFRHVNFS
+345 DDIIEFRNVNFS
-359 YANTSDVVL
+359 YSNNSELVL
-368 SDINFKVAE
+368 SNVSFKIAE

-409 LVNGK
+409 IVNNK
-414 SLREYEWTDYR
+414 SLREYELTDYR
-425 KQMTSIFQDFSKFD
+425 KQITSIFQDFSKFD
-439 ISLRENVALSDLTR
+439 ISLRENVALSDLSR
-453 LSNDEDIVE
+453 IFKNEDITK
-462 ALDKGRFNLN
+462 ALDKGRFN
-472 NMPLDQM
+472 MKDMSLDQV

-484 EGGKELSGG
+484 DGGKELSGG

-525 YELFQDFQHLT
+525 YELFQDFLQLT

-555 KILVLKSGKI
+555 KILVLKSGVI
-565 HSFGTHNELMKKD
+565 HSFGTHNELMNKD
-578 EYYRE
+578 EYYRK
-583 LYIMQSS
+583 LYKMQSS
-590 MYAEEEA
+590 MYAEE

>member
-1 MGYDEKILNYLSLY
+1 MEKIFNYLNLY
-15 LKSLKFVW
+15 LKSLNFVW
-23 KSSKAVM
+23 KTSKSIM
-30 VWMILMI
+30 LWMILMV
-37 PIQSVLPSVSLYVT
+37 PIQSILPSVSIFIT
-51 NVIVNKIVSLN
+51 NIVVNKISSLN
-62 AIHLT
+62 SINLT
-67 LLVSVWGLTFFLN
+67 MLIAVWGVSFFLN

-110 ERLQSISYF
+110 ERLQNISYF

-156 ISMLIML
+156 ASMLLMV
-163 SSVNILVSILMLL
+163 SSVNILVSLL
-176 VLVPQG
+176 LFVVLIPQG

-201 ESRQLDYYSQVLL
+201 ESRKLDYYSQVLL

-223 LYNLYA
+223 LYNLYF
-229 FFIGKYTDVFTSIT
+229 FFITKYTDVFTSIT
-243 GKLQGDRKKKFTNSA
+243 DKLQVDRRKKFTNSA
-258 VFISLNSLI
+258 LFITLNSIVI
-267 IISIFWYMMMQIKKG
+267 ILMFGYVIIQIKKG
-282 VLNLGVIVV
+282 VLDLGVIFV
-291 FSTGIVYAINSMARL
+291 FSTSIIYSINSMARL

-319 MEKFFKFIEIDD
+319 MENFFKFIEIEDKLSTEVPITKTENNF
-331 GMDQGLTFTNAEEH
+331 G
-345 SSDDIIEFRHVNFS
+345 DDIIEFRNVNFS
-359 YANTSDVVL
+359 YSNNSDLVL
-368 SDINFKVAE
+368 SNVSFKIAE

-409 LVNGK
+409 IVNNK
-414 SLREYEWTDYR
+414 SLREYELTDYR
-425 KQMTSIFQDFSKFD
+425 KQITSIFQDFSKFD
-439 ISLRENVALSDLTR
+439 ISLRENVALSDLSR
-453 LSNDEDIVE
+453 IFKNEDITK
-462 ALDKGRFNLN
+462 ALDKGRFN
-472 NMPLDQM
+472 MKDMSLDQV

-484 EGGKELSGG
+484 DGGKELSGG

-525 YELFQDFQHLT
+525 YELFQDFLQLT

-555 KILVLKSGKI
+555 KILVLKSGEI
-565 HSFGTHNELMKKD
+565 HSFGTHNELMNKD
-578 EYYRE
+578 EYYRK
-583 LYIMQSS
+583 LYKMQSS
-590 MYAEEEA
+590 MYAEE

>member
-1 MGYDEKILNYLSLY
+1 MEKIFNYLNLY
-15 LKSLKFVW
+15 LKSLNFVW
-23 KSSKAVM
+23 KTSKSIM
-30 VWMILMI
+30 LWMILMV
-37 PIQSVLPSVSLYVT
+37 PIQSILPSISIFIT
-51 NVIVNKIVSLN
+51 NIVVNKISSLN
-62 AIHLT
+62 SINLT
-67 LLVSVWGLTFFLN
+67 MLIAVWGGSFFLN

-110 ERLQSISYF
+110 ERLQNISYF

-156 ISMLIML
+156 ASMLLMV
-163 SSVNILVSILMLL
+163 SSVNILVSLL
-176 VLVPQG
+176 LFVVLIPQG

-201 ESRQLDYYSQVLL
+201 ESRKLDYYSQVLL

-223 LYNLYA
+223 LYNLYF
-229 FFIGKYTDVFTSIT
+229 FFITKYTDVFTSIT
-243 GKLQGDRKKKFTNSA
+243 DKLQVDRRKKFTNSA
-258 VFISLNSLI
+258 LFITLNSIVI
-267 IISIFWYMMMQIKKG
+267 ILMFGYVIIQIKKG
-282 VLNLGVIVV
+282 VLDLGVIFV
-291 FSTGIVYAINSMARL
+291 FSTSIIYSINSMARL

-319 MEKFFKFIEIDD
+319 MENFFKFIEIEDELSTEVPITKTENNF
-331 GMDQGLTFTNAEEH
+331 G
-345 SSDDIIEFRHVNFS
+345 DDIIEFRNVNFS
-359 YANTSDVVL
+359 YSNNSDLVL
-368 SDINFKVAE
+368 SNVSFKIAE

-409 LVNGK
+409 IVNNK
-414 SLREYEWTDYR
+414 SLREYELTDYR
-425 KQMTSIFQDFSKFD
+425 KQITSIFQDFSKFD
-439 ISLRENVALSDLTR
+439 ISLRENVALSDLSR
-453 LSNDEDIVE
+453 IFKNEDITK
-462 ALDKGRFNLN
+462 ALDKGRFN
-472 NMPLDQM
+472 MKDMSLDQV

-484 EGGKELSGG
+484 DGGKELSGG

-525 YELFQDFQHLT
+525 YELFQDFLQLT

-555 KILVLKSGKI
+555 KILVLKSGVI
-565 HSFGTHNELMKKD
+565 HSFGTHNELMNKD
-578 EYYRE
+578 EYYRK
-583 LYIMQSS
+583 LYKMQSS
-590 MYAEEEA
+590 MYAEE

>member
-1 MGYDEKILNYLSLY
+1 MEKIFNYLNLY
-15 LKSLKFVW
+15 LKSLNFVW
-23 KSSKAVM
+23 KTSKSIM
-30 VWMILMI
+30 LWMILMV
-37 PIQSVLPSVSLYVT
+37 PIQSILPSISIFIT
-51 NVIVNKIVSLN
+51 NIVVNKISSLN
-62 AIHLT
+62 SINLT
-67 LLVSVWGLTFFLN
+67 ILIAVWGVSFFLN

-110 ERLQSISYF
+110 ERLQNISYF

-156 ISMLIML
+156 ASMLLMV
-163 SSVNILVSILMLL
+163 SSVNILISLL
-176 VLVPQG
+176 LFVVLIPQG

-201 ESRQLDYYSQVLL
+201 ESRKLDYYSQVLL

-223 LYNLYA
+223 LYNLYF
-229 FFIGKYTDVFTSIT
+229 FFITKYTDVFTSIT
-243 GKLQGDRKKKFTNSA
+243 DKLQVDRRKKFTNSA
-258 VFISLNSLI
+258 LFITLNSFVI
-267 IISIFWYMMMQIKKG
+267 ILMFGYVIIQIKKG
-282 VLNLGVIVV
+282 VLDLGVIFV
-291 FSTGIVYAINSMARL
+291 FSTSIVYSINSMARL

-319 MEKFFKFIEIDD
+319 MENFFKFIEIDD
-331 GMDQGLTFTNAEEH
+331 ERSTEVPITKTENNFG
-345 SSDDIIEFRHVNFS
+345 DDIIEFRNVNFS
-359 YANTSDVVL
+359 YSNNSDLVL
-368 SDINFKVAE
+368 SSVSFKIAE

-409 LVNGK
+409 IVNNK
-414 SLREYEWTDYR
+414 SLREYELTDYR
-425 KQMTSIFQDFSKFD
+425 KQITSIFQDFSKFD
-439 ISLRENVALSDLTR
+439 ISLRENVALSDLSR
-453 LSNDEDIVE
+453 ISKDEDITE
-462 ALDKGRFNLN
+462 ALDKGRFN
-472 NMPLDQM
+472 MKDMSLDQV

-484 EGGKELSGG
+484 DGGKELSGG

-525 YELFQDFQHLT
+525 YELFQDFLQLT

-555 KILVLKSGKI
+555 KILVLKSGEI
-565 HSFGTHNELMKKD
+565 HSFGTHNELMNKD

-583 LYIMQSS
+583 LYKMQSS
-590 MYAEEEA
+590 MYAEE

>member
-1 MGYDEKILNYLSLY
+1 MEKIFNYLNLY
-15 LKSLKFVW
+15 LKSLNFVW
-23 KSSKAVM
+23 KTSKSIM
-30 VWMILMI
+30 LWMILMV
-37 PIQSVLPSVSLYVT
+37 PIQSILPSISIFIT
-51 NVIVNKIVSLN
+51 NIVVNKISSLN
-62 AIHLT
+62 SINLT
-67 LLVSVWGLTFFLN
+67 MLIAVWGVSFFLN

-110 ERLQSISYF
+110 ERLQNISYF

-156 ISMLIML
+156 ASMLLMV
-163 SSVNILVSILMLL
+163 SSVNILVSLL
-176 VLVPQG
+176 LFVVLIPQG

-201 ESRQLDYYSQVLL
+201 ESRKLDYYSQVLL

-223 LYNLYA
+223 LYNLYF
-229 FFIGKYTDVFTSIT
+229 FFITKYTDVFTSIT
-243 GKLQGDRKKKFTNSA
+243 DKLQVDRRKKFTNSA
-258 VFISLNSLI
+258 LFITLNSIVI
-267 IISIFWYMMMQIKKG
+267 ILMFGYVIIQIKKG
-282 VLNLGVIVV
+282 VLDLGVIFV
-291 FSTGIVYAINSMARL
+291 FSTSIIYSVNSMARL

-319 MEKFFKFIEIDD
+319 MENFFKFIEIEDELSTEVPITKTENNF
-331 GMDQGLTFTNAEEH
+331 G
-345 SSDDIIEFRHVNFS
+345 DDIIEFRNVNFS
-359 YANTSDVVL
+359 YSNNSDLVL
-368 SDINFKVAE
+368 SNVSFKIAE

-409 LVNGK
+409 IVNNK
-414 SLREYEWTDYR
+414 SLREYELTDYR
-425 KQMTSIFQDFSKFD
+425 KQITSIFQDFSKFD
-439 ISLRENVALSDLTR
+439 ISLRENVALSDLSR
-453 LSNDEDIVE
+453 IFKNEDITK
-462 ALDKGRFNLN
+462 ALDKGRFN
-472 NMPLDQM
+472 MKDMSLDQV

-484 EGGKELSGG
+484 DGGKELSGG

-525 YELFQDFQHLT
+525 YELFQDFLQLT

-555 KILVLKSGKI
+555 KILVLKSGEI
-565 HSFGTHNELMKKD
+565 HSFGTHNELMNKD
-578 EYYRE
+578 EYYRK
-583 LYIMQSS
+583 LYRMQSS
-590 MYAEEEA
+590 MYAEE

>member
-1 MGYDEKILNYLSLY
+1 MEKIFNYLNLY
-15 LKSLKFVW
+15 LKSLNFVW
-23 KSSKAVM
+23 KTSKSIM
-30 VWMILMI
+30 LWMILMV
-37 PIQSVLPSVSLYVT
+37 PIQSILPSISIFIT
-51 NVIVNKIVSLN
+51 NIVVNKISSLN
-62 AIHLT
+62 SINLT
-67 LLVSVWGLTFFLN
+67 MLIAVWGVSFFLN

-110 ERLQSISYF
+110 ERLQNISYF

-156 ISMLIML
+156 ASMLLMV
-163 SSVNILVSILMLL
+163 SSVNILVSLL
-176 VLVPQG
+176 LFVVLIPQG

-201 ESRQLDYYSQVLL
+201 ESRKLDYYSQVLL

-223 LYNLYA
+223 LYNLYF
-229 FFIGKYTDVFTSIT
+229 FFITKYTDVFISIT
-243 GKLQGDRKKKFTNSA
+243 DKLQVDRRKKFTNSA
-258 VFISLNSLI
+258 LFITLNSIVI
-267 IISIFWYMMMQIKKG
+267 ILMFGYVIIQIKKG
-282 VLNLGVIVV
+282 VLNLGVIFV
-291 FSTGIVYAINSMARL
+291 FSTSIIYSINSMARL

-319 MEKFFKFIEIDD
+319 MENFFKFIEIEDELSTEVPITKTENNF
-331 GMDQGLTFTNAEEH
+331 G
-345 SSDDIIEFRHVNFS
+345 DDIIEFRNVNFS
-359 YANTSDVVL
+359 YSNNSDLVL
-368 SDINFKVAE
+368 SNVSFKIAE

-409 LVNGK
+409 IVNNK
-414 SLREYEWTDYR
+414 SLREYELTDYR
-425 KQMTSIFQDFSKFD
+425 KQITSIFQDFSKFD
-439 ISLRENVALSDLTR
+439 ISLRENVALSDLSR
-453 LSNDEDIVE
+453 IFKNEDITK
-462 ALDKGRFNLN
+462 ALDKGRFNIKD
-472 NMPLDQM
+472 MSLDQV

-484 EGGKELSGG
+484 DGGKELSGG

-525 YELFQDFQHLT
+525 YELFQDFLQLT

-555 KILVLKSGKI
+555 KILVLKSGEI
-565 HSFGTHNELMKKD
+565 HSFGTHNELMNKD
-578 EYYRE
+578 EYYRK
-583 LYIMQSS
+583 LYKMQSS
-590 MYAEEEA
+590 MYAEE

>member
-1 MGYDEKILNYLSLY
+1 MEKIFNYLNLY
-15 LKSLKFVW
+15 LKSLNFVW
-23 KSSKAVM
+23 KTSKSIM
-30 VWMILMI
+30 LWMILMV
-37 PIQSVLPSVSLYVT
+37 PIQSILPSISIFIT
-51 NVIVNKIVSLN
+51 NIVVNKISSLN
-62 AIHLT
+62 SINLT
-67 LLVSVWGLTFFLN
+67 MLIAVWGVSFFLN

-110 ERLQSISYF
+110 ERLQNISYF

-156 ISMLIML
+156 ASMLLMV
-163 SSVNILVSILMLL
+163 SSVNILVSLL
-176 VLVPQG
+176 LFVVLIPQG

-201 ESRQLDYYSQVLL
+201 ESRKLDYYSQVLL

-223 LYNLYA
+223 LYNLYF
-229 FFIGKYTDVFTSIT
+229 FFITKYTDVFTSIT
-243 GKLQGDRKKKFTNSA
+243 DKLQVDRRKKFTNSA
-258 VFISLNSLI
+258 LFITLNSIVI
-267 IISIFWYMMMQIKKG
+267 ILMFGYVIIQIKKG
-282 VLNLGVIVV
+282 VLDLGVIFV
-291 FSTGIVYAINSMARL
+291 FSTSIIYSINSMARL

-319 MEKFFKFIEIDD
+319 MENFFKFIEIEDELSTEVPITKTENNF
-331 GMDQGLTFTNAEEH
+331 G
-345 SSDDIIEFRHVNFS
+345 DDIIEFRNVNFS
-359 YANTSDVVL
+359 YSNNSDLVL
-368 SDINFKVAE
+368 SNVSFKIAE

-409 LVNGK
+409 IVNNK
-414 SLREYEWTDYR
+414 SLREYELTDYR
-425 KQMTSIFQDFSKFD
+425 KQITSIFQDFSKFD
-439 ISLRENVALSDLTR
+439 ISLRENVALSDLSR
-453 LSNDEDIVE
+453 IFKNEDITK
-462 ALDKGRFNLN
+462 ALDKGRFNIKD
-472 NMPLDQM
+472 MSLDQV

-484 EGGKELSGG
+484 DGGKELSGG

-507 APILIL
+507 VPILIL

-525 YELFQDFQHLT
+525 YELFQDFLQLT

-555 KILVLKSGKI
+555 KILVLKSGEI
-565 HSFGTHNELMKKD
+565 HSFGTHNELMNKD
-578 EYYRE
+578 EYYRK
-583 LYIMQSS
+583 LYKMQSS
-590 MYAEEEA
+590 MYAEE

>member
-1 MGYDEKILNYLSLY
+1 MEKIFNYLNLY
-15 LKSLKFVW
+15 LKSLNFVW
-23 KSSKAVM
+23 KTSKSIM
-30 VWMILMI
+30 LWMILMV
-37 PIQSVLPSVSLYVT
+37 PIQSILPSISIFIT
-51 NVIVNKIVSLN
+51 NIVVNKISSLN
-62 AIHLT
+62 SINLT
-67 LLVSVWGLTFFLN
+67 MLIAVWGVSFFLN

-110 ERLQSISYF
+110 ERLQNISYF

-156 ISMLIML
+156 ASMLLMV
-163 SSVNILVSILMLL
+163 SSVNILVSLL
-176 VLVPQG
+176 LFVVLIPQG

-201 ESRQLDYYSQVLL
+201 ESRKLDYYSQVLL

-223 LYNLYA
+223 LYNLYI
-229 FFIGKYTDVFTSIT
+229 FFITKYTDVFTSIT
-243 GKLQGDRKKKFTNSA
+243 DKLQVDRRKKFTTSA
-258 VFISLNSLI
+258 LFITLNSIVI
-267 IISIFWYMMMQIKKG
+267 ILMFGYVIIQIKKG
-282 VLNLGVIVV
+282 VLDLGVIFV
-291 FSTGIVYAINSMARL
+291 FSTSIIYSINSMARL

-319 MEKFFKFIEIDD
+319 MENFFKFIEIEDELITEVPITKTENNF
-331 GMDQGLTFTNAEEH
+331 G
-345 SSDDIIEFRHVNFS
+345 DDIIEFRNVNFS
-359 YANTSDVVL
+359 YSNNSDLVL
-368 SDINFKVAE
+368 SNVSFKIAE

-409 LVNGK
+409 IVNNK
-414 SLREYEWTDYR
+414 SLREYELTDYR
-425 KQMTSIFQDFSKFD
+425 KQITSIFQDFSKFD
-439 ISLRENVALSDLTR
+439 ISLRENVALSDLSR
-453 LSNDEDIVE
+453 IFKNEDITK
-462 ALDKGRFNLN
+462 ALDKGRFN
-472 NMPLDQM
+472 MKDMSLDQV

-484 EGGKELSGG
+484 DGGKELSGG
-493 EWQKVALSRAFFSN
+493 EWQKVALSREFFSN

-525 YELFQDFQHLT
+525 YELFQDFLQLT

-555 KILVLKSGKI
+555 KILVLKSGEI
-565 HSFGTHNELMKKD
+565 HSFGTHNELMNKD
-578 EYYRE
+578 EYYRK
-583 LYIMQSS
+583 LYKMQSS
-590 MYAEEEA
+590 MYAEE

>member
-1 MGYDEKILNYLSLY
+1 MEKIFNYLNLY
-15 LKSLKFVW
+15 LKSLNFVW
-23 KSSKAVM
+23 KTSKSIM
-30 VWMILMI
+30 LWMILMV
-37 PIQSVLPSVSLYVT
+37 PIQSILPSISIFIT
-51 NVIVNKIVSLN
+51 NIVVNKISSLN
-62 AIHLT
+62 SINLT
-67 LLVSVWGLTFFLN
+67 ILIAVWGVSFFLN

-110 ERLQSISYF
+110 ERLQNISYF

-156 ISMLIML
+156 ASMLLMV
-163 SSVNILVSILMLL
+163 SSVNILTSLL
-176 VLVPQG
+176 LFVVLIPQG

-201 ESRQLDYYSQVLL
+201 ESRKLDYYSQVLL

-223 LYNLYA
+223 LYNLYF
-229 FFIGKYTDVFTSIT
+229 FFITKYTDVFTSIT
-243 GKLQGDRKKKFTNSA
+243 DKLQVDRRKKFTNSA
-258 VFISLNSLI
+258 LFITLNSFVI
-267 IISIFWYMMMQIKKG
+267 ILMFGYVIIQIKKG
-282 VLNLGVIVV
+282 VLDLGVIFV
-291 FSTGIVYAINSMARL
+291 FSTSIIYSINSMARL

-319 MEKFFKFIEIDD
+319 MENFFKFIEIEDELSTEVPITITENNF
-331 GMDQGLTFTNAEEH
+331 G
-345 SSDDIIEFRHVNFS
+345 DDIIEFRNVNFS
-359 YANTSDVVL
+359 YSNNSDLVL
-368 SDINFKVAE
+368 SNVSFKIAE

-409 LVNGK
+409 IVNNK
-414 SLREYEWTDYR
+414 SLREYELTDYR
-425 KQMTSIFQDFSKFD
+425 KQITSIFQDFSKFD
-439 ISLRENVALSDLTR
+439 ISLRENVALSDLSR
-453 LSNDEDIVE
+453 ISKDEDITE
-462 ALDKGRFNLN
+462 ALDKGRFN
-472 NMPLDQM
+472 MKDMSLDQV

-484 EGGKELSGG
+484 DGGKELSGG

-525 YELFQDFQHLT
+525 YELFQDFLQLT

-555 KILVLKSGKI
+555 KILVLKSGEI
-565 HSFGTHNELMKKD
+565 HSFGTHNELMNKD

-583 LYIMQSS
+583 LYKMQSS
-590 MYAEEEA
+590 MYAEE

>member
-1 MGYDEKILNYLSLY
+1 MEKIFNYLNLY
-15 LKSLKFVW
+15 LKSLNFVW
-23 KSSKAVM
+23 KTSKSIM
-30 VWMILMI
+30 LWMILMV
-37 PIQSVLPSVSLYVT
+37 PIQSILPSISIFIT
-51 NVIVNKIVSLN
+51 NIVVNKISSLN
-62 AIHLT
+62 SINLT
-67 LLVSVWGLTFFLN
+67 MLIAVWGVSFFLN

-110 ERLQSISYF
+110 ERLQNISYF

-156 ISMLIML
+156 ASMLLMV
-163 SSVNILVSILMLL
+163 SSVNILVSLL
-176 VLVPQG
+176 LFVVLIPQG

-201 ESRQLDYYSQVLL
+201 ESRKLDYYSQVLL

-223 LYNLYA
+223 LYNLYI
-229 FFIGKYTDVFTSIT
+229 FFITKYTDVFTSIT
-243 GKLQGDRKKKFTNSA
+243 DKLQVDRRKKFTTSA
-258 VFISLNSLI
+258 LFITLNSIVI
-267 IISIFWYMMMQIKKG
+267 ILMFGYVIIQIKKG
-282 VLNLGVIVV
+282 VLDLGVIFV
-291 FSTGIVYAINSMARL
+291 FSTSIIYSINSMARL

-319 MEKFFKFIEIDD
+319 MENFFKFIEIEDELSTEVPITKTENNF
-331 GMDQGLTFTNAEEH
+331 G
-345 SSDDIIEFRHVNFS
+345 DDIIEFRNVNFS
-359 YANTSDVVL
+359 YSNNSDLVL
-368 SDINFKVAE
+368 SNVSFKIAE

-409 LVNGK
+409 IVNNK
-414 SLREYEWTDYR
+414 SLREYELTDYR
-425 KQMTSIFQDFSKFD
+425 KQITSIFQDFSKFD
-439 ISLRENVALSDLTR
+439 ISLRENVALSDLFR
-453 LSNDEDIVE
+453 IFKNEDITK
-462 ALDKGRFNLN
+462 ALDKGRFN
-472 NMPLDQM
+472 MKDMSLDQV

-484 EGGKELSGG
+484 DGGKELSGG

-525 YELFQDFQHLT
+525 YELFQDFLQLT

-555 KILVLKSGKI
+555 KILVLKSGEI
-565 HSFGTHNELMKKD
+565 HSFGTHNELMNKD
-578 EYYRE
+578 EYYRK
-583 LYIMQSS
+583 LYKMQSS
-590 MYAEEEA
+590 MYAEE